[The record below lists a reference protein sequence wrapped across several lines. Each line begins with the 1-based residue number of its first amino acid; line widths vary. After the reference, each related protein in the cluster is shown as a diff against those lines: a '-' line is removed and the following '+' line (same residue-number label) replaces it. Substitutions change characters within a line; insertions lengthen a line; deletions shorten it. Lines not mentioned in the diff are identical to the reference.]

1 MKIIYYFSVLGV
13 NWSSNS
19 TISVSKYLK
28 RRHITLK
35 LLDVYKLGHTNLVFK
50 IKNTKKPVKLAPILS
65 LWYINCKI
73 LILIDWFKYGLI

>member
-1 MKIIYYFSVLGV
+1 MKIIYYFSFLGV

-35 LLDVYKLGHTNLVFK
+35 LLDIYKLGHTNLVFK
-50 IKNTKKPVKLAPILS
+50 IKNTKKPVKFTQMLFLF
-65 LWYINCKI
+65 YNN
-73 LILIDWFKYGLI
+73 